1 MTTLP
6 PIVQEYRANY
16 KDVLEANKNIKADT
30 HDMVDDTEK
39 QTSKMAGFFGGAA
52 KVAAG
57 AALAVTAAAAA
68 GIAAI
73 VKTGIQEAKDASAV
87 NAQLE
92 AGIKSTGGVAGTT
105 LESMNRLASSIQA
118 FSGQTDDSIAG
129 AQSLLLTFTNI
140 RNVGADKIFDK
151 TTLAAANMA
160 AKLGG
165 DAASQATLLGKA
177 LNDPTQG
184 LTALTRVG
192 VAFTDAQKDQI
203 KALQES
209 GDLLGAQK
217 VILAELEVEFGGAA
231 EAAGKSL
238 PGALARGKR
247 AFEDLSQSVVE
258 KFLPIVTPA
267 INWMVDALQAAA
279 PIAEGVAGRIA
290 DGLMAIP
297 AAITA
302 VKDAFNGA
310 GPTEALGP
318 WQSALQTLGEGL
330 AKLWEAA
337 QPVVQSLKDGFD
349 QLAPIFAPL
358 IGQLVELYTSFSPM
372 AVILKAILPVLPVL
386 VSAFVDLG
394 VAIGGALGK
403 ALTTLLPLVSQ
414 IAGLLAG
421 QLAKIVQT
429 LVPIVVQLATSLG
442 AFLGKAIETLLP
454 VVTMLVTF
462 IGELL
467 AAVLPIIDPI
477 LQLVMAFLPLLDP
490 ILQLVSA
497 LLPPLIDLL
506 TNTLTPILALVSAL
520 VAYLIPAFTGVVEA
534 VTGILKPAIDLIS
547 GVLGGLID
555 FITGVF
561 TGNWDQ
567 AWGGIVKIFTSQ
579 FEGLKGILLGVMNGV
594 IDIIN
599 GIIGGIAAVTQSI
612 SSATGGAIN
621 FNVQKLSHLSFDVGT
636 SRVPGPTGSPLMA
649 EIHGGEA
656 ILSNAMLSGNAPIP
670 PRVQEA
676 VNRQQAAAA
685 PSATEQ
691 TTDGGLHLHLQAITN
706 ASAKDIASELG
717 WEFRKKK

>member
-1 MTTLP
+1 MPTLP
-6 PIVQEYRANY
+6 PIVQEYRASY
-16 KDVLEANKNIKADT
+16 KDVLDANKKITAST
-30 HDMVDDTEK
+30 HEMVDDTEK

-57 AALAVTAAAAA
+57 AALAVAGAALV

-105 LESMNRLASSIQA
+105 LESMNKLASSIQA

-165 DAASQATLLGKA
+165 DASGQAILLGKA
-177 LNDPTQG
+177 LNDPIKG

-192 VAFTDAQKDQI
+192 VSFTDAQKNQI

-209 GDLLGAQK
+209 GDMIGAQK
-217 VILAELEVEFGGAA
+217 IILAELNTEFGGAA

-290 DGLMAIP
+290 DGLMKIPDAIG
-297 AAITA
+297 AI
-302 VKDAFNGA
+302 KDAFNGG
-310 GPTEALGP
+310 GPEEALGAWAGP
-318 WQSALQTLGEGL
+318 L
-330 AKLWEAA
+330 AKIGEVFKQIGDIAKPIFDQIKA
-337 QPVVQSLKDGFD
+337 GFD
-349 QLAPIFAPL
+349 QLAPVFAPL
-358 IGQLVELYTSFSPM
+358 AKQVFDLYTQFSPM
-372 AVILKAILPVLPVL
+372 ALIFKSLLPVLPVL
-386 VSAFVDLG
+386 VGALVDLG
-394 VAIGGALGK
+394 VAVGGALGK
-403 ALTTLLPLVSQ
+403 ALGQILPLISK
-414 IAGLLAG
+414 IAGMLAG
-421 QLAKIVQT
+421 ELAKVVVT

-442 AFLGKAIETLLP
+442 GFLGKAIETLLP
-454 VVTMLVTF
+454 VVMQLVSF
-462 IGELL
+462 IGDLL
-467 AAVLPIIDPI
+467 VAVLPIIDPI

-490 ILQLVSA
+490 LLQLVGA
-497 LLPPLIDLL
+497 ILPPLVALL
-506 TNTLTPILALVSAL
+506 TGILDPVLALTTAL
-520 VAYLIPAFTGVVEA
+520 IAYLVPAITGVVEA
-534 VTGILKPAIDLIS
+534 ITGILKPAIDLIS
-547 GVLGGLID
+547 GVLSGLID

-599 GIIGGIAAVTQSI
+599 GIIGGIAGVTQSI
-612 SSATGGAIN
+612 SQATGGAIN

-636 SRVPGPTGSPLMA
+636 SRVPGPTGAPLMA

-685 PSATEQ
+685 PSAAEQ